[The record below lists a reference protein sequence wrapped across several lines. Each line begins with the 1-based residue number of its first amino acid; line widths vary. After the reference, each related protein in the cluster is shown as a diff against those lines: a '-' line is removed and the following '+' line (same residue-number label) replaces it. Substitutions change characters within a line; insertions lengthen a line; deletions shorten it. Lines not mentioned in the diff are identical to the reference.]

1 MQAQH
6 LSSSDSKANTLTN
19 IDAQSTRHLMA
30 VRIVGTALFEY
41 QVRKTDD
48 ALIRLECLTG
58 FAKELGDID
67 AAECAVVAQLLAGHS
82 STKQDT
88 TVQAFTLVG
97 ATL

>member
-1 MQAQH
+1 MQARHQ
-6 LSSSDSKANTLTN
+6 SSRDSKANTLAN
-19 IDAQSTRHLMA
+19 IDAQSVRHLMA

-48 ALIRLECLTG
+48 ARIRLECLTG

-67 AAECAVVAQLLAGHS
+67 AAEFAVVARLLADHS

-88 TVQAFTLVG
+88 TVKTFPLIG

>member
-1 MQAQH
+1 MQARHQ
-6 LSSSDSKANTLTN
+6 SSSDSKANTLAN
-19 IDAQSTRHLMA
+19 IDAQSVRHLMA

-48 ALIRLECLTG
+48 ARIRLECLTG

-67 AAECAVVAQLLAGHS
+67 AAEFAVVAQLLAGHS

-88 TVQAFTLVG
+88 TVKTFPLIG